1 MTQATKRLAP
11 SEGEPRQRNT
21 IDTETSK
28 AAIPCPQAELRFLI
42 AVQISRNQ
50 RVQTE
55 IEFETE
61 FDPLF
66 EHPAQGECQ
75 QLSLAISELG
85 SSAHADAG

>member
-1 MTQATKRLAP
+1 
-11 SEGEPRQRNT
+11 
-21 IDTETSK
+21 
-28 AAIPCPQAELRFLI
+28 
-42 AVQISRNQ
+42 VQISRNQ